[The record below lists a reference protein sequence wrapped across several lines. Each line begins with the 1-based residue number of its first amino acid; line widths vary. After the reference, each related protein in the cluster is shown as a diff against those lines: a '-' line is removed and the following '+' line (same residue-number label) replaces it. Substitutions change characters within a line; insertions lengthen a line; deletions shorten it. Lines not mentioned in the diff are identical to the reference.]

1 MYLLLHGARVDE
13 TPSARGPIAD
23 QFYDFWQVFYRAKI
37 SSFPGRPDY
46 GIASPSGKCRTIVR
60 LQGKSVRGSGTR
72 KKDPEHIPGFSLNSA
87 TEQPGSDPD
96 DEHPN
101 RTLNRLS
108 FPVSLKKQGAAHTR
122 EYPRMPPISP
132 YTRAKIRAR
141 NEPGYMSFASPPI
154 FDETMIPKNA
164 VILREFM
171 MVLRRELMRQYGA
184 TLQQPSPGVSPHR
197 ERYPAQ
203 EGVIR
208 GP

>member
-96 DEHPN
+96 DEQPGSDPDDEHPN
-101 RTLNRLS
+101 RTMNRLS
-108 FPVSLKKQGAAHTR
+108 FQVVLKKTGCCT
-122 EYPRMPPISP
+122 S
-132 YTRAKIRAR
+132 
-141 NEPGYMSFASPPI
+141 
-154 FDETMIPKNA
+154 
-164 VILREFM
+164 
-171 MVLRRELMRQYGA
+171 
-184 TLQQPSPGVSPHR
+184 
-197 ERYPAQ
+197 
-203 EGVIR
+203 
-208 GP
+208 